1 MNKAEFYELFG
12 EKGFNAT
19 QVTREF
25 YPFICFLTSYC
36 PKMDTMIEV
45 GVFKGG
51 TFKFWH
57 KFLSP
62 DNGILIGVDLNDR
75 GFVPAVQ
82 ERFKEDNRV
91 KFVIGDSIAPETI
104 AQVEKELQGRKAD
117 FLFIDGDH
125 EITHVKA
132 DFDLY
137 RGFVKPGGLIVFHDL
152 VNENIVPL
160 WNNAIKD
167 EEFQAYIEFRGKEPG
182 IGVLIKKD

>member
-1 MNKAEFYELFG
+1 MNKVEFYELFG
-12 EKGFNAT
+12 EKEFNAT

-25 YPFICFLTSYC
+25 YPFICFLTSFC

-57 KFLSP
+57 KFLS

-75 GFVPAVQ
+75 GFIPSVQ
-82 ERFKEDNRV
+82 ERFKEDKRV
-91 KFVIGDSIAPETI
+91 KFVIGNSIAPEVL
-104 AQVEKELQGRKAD
+104 AQTEKELQGRKAD
-117 FLFIDGDH
+117 FLFIDGNH
-125 EITHVKA
+125 ERTHVKA

-137 RGFVKPGGLIVFHDL
+137 RGFVKQGGLIVFHDL

-160 WNNAIKD
+160 WNEAIKD
-167 EEFQAYIEFRGKEPG
+167 DEFQAYIEFRGKEPG
-182 IGVLIKKD
+182 IGVLIKKT